1 ADYPEFQ
8 PQEDR
13 RARLAEWLTSSS
25 NPYFAKA
32 AVNRFWKELMGRGIV
47 GPVYDFRVT
56 NPPSHPELL
65 ERLAADFVELTFDVQ
80 KLMKRIILS
89 RTYQLSAKPNATNG
103 DDRTAYSHYILR
115 RLSAEQMADAI
126 AQATGVPE
134 RYSFFHPGK
143 RAIQLPDPIV
153 DSYFLTV
160 FDRST
165 RENATCSRKQSLS
178 VTQSLNLISG
188 EAINSKL
195 RQEKG
200 RIAALLREGKSN
212 SDIVEQIT
220 MAALARHPTELEAN
234 IA

>member
-1 ADYPEFQ
+1 VKFKGGARNNERFLYIEPEKEFVHPQTKLSVAAKFLGADYPEFQ

-47 GPVYDFRVT
+47 EPVDDFRVT

-65 ERLAADFVELTFDVQ
+65 ERLAADFADLKFDVQ
-80 KLMKRIILS
+80 KLMKRVILS

-126 AQATGVPE
+126 AQGSCRSDIVFL
-134 RYSFFHPGK
+134 SGK
-143 RAIQLPDPIV
+143 RAIQLPINCR
-153 DSYFLTV
+153 FV
-160 FDRST
+160 FPNDLDLT
-165 RENATCSRKQSLS
+165 RENATCSRKRRPALPHRQS
-178 VTQSLNLISG
+178 
-188 EAINSKL
+188 
-195 RQEKG
+195 RG
-200 RIAALLREGKSN
+200 R
-212 SDIVEQIT
+212 
-220 MAALARHPTELEAN
+220 
-234 IA
+234 